1 MKRYTGKTLDDCL
14 AQAAQDK
21 GVAIESLRYTKTEE
35 KGGFLGLST
44 TVIIDVQGPE
54 DIVEFIQNYLN
65 TYFKNIDL
73 DVKVNVTLDDGL
85 FNVLLDAEN
94 NAILIGRAGATL
106 HAINTVLRGAVNA
119 QFKTKVNV
127 LVDING
133 YKQDRYDKVRALA
146 DRMAKN
152 VLRTKIAV
160 VLDPLPNDERKVI
173 HQHLSGMAHI
183 KTESIGEGSNRRLK
197 ILYVK
202 DKA

>member
-1 MKRYTGKTLDDCL
+1 MKRYTGKTLDECL

-21 GVAIESLRYTKTEE
+21 GVAVESLRYTKTEE
-35 KGGFLGLST
+35 KSGFLNLST

-54 DIVEFIQNYLN
+54 DIVAFIETYLT

-73 DVKVNVTLDDGL
+73 DVKVNVTLDEGT

-94 NAILIGRAGATL
+94 NAILIGRSGATL

-119 QFKTKVNV
+119 NFKSKVNV

-133 YKQDRYDKVRALA
+133 YKQDRYEKVRALA

-152 VLRTKIAV
+152 VQRTKIAV

-173 HQHLSGMAHI
+173 HQHLSGMPHI

>member
-1 MKRYTGKTLDDCL
+1 MKRYTGKTLDECL

-21 GVAIESLRYTKTEE
+21 GVAVESLRYTKTEE
-35 KGGFLGLST
+35 KSGFLNLST
-44 TVIIDVQGPE
+44 TIIIDVQGPE
-54 DIVEFIQNYLN
+54 DIVAFIETYLT

-73 DVKVNVTLDDGL
+73 DVKVNVTLDEGT

-94 NAILIGRAGATL
+94 NAILIGRSGATL

-119 QFKTKVNV
+119 QFKSKVNV

-133 YKQDRYDKVRALA
+133 YKQDRYEKVRSLA

-173 HQHLSGMAHI
+173 HQHLSGMPHI

>member
-1 MKRYTGKTLDDCL
+1 MKRYTGKTLDECL

-21 GVAIESLRYTKTEE
+21 GVAVESLRYTKTEE
-35 KGGFLGLST
+35 KSGFLNLST
-44 TVIIDVQGPE
+44 TIIIDVQGPE
-54 DIVEFIQNYLN
+54 DIVAFIETYLT

-73 DVKVNVTLDDGL
+73 DVKVNVTLDEGT

-94 NAILIGRAGATL
+94 NAILIGRSGATL

-119 QFKTKVNV
+119 NFKSKVNV

-133 YKQDRYDKVRALA
+133 YKQDRYEKVRSLA

-173 HQHLSGMAHI
+173 HQHLSGMPHI